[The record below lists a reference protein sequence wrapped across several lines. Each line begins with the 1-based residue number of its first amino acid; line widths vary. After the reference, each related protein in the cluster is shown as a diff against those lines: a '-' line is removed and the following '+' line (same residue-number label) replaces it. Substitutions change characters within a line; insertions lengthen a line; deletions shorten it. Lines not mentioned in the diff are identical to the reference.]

1 MQFLLL
7 FLAISCYL
15 NLENN
20 NYIIRITKE
29 VIANHIFGLS
39 IYYVRLRREWSKG
52 SKLIFLK
59 KIDITDEDTF
69 IGIGTIEKTF
79 EPSELDF
86 VERKKCI
93 ENNYYK
99 KIVFG
104 KLVKFVPELPIKH
117 TQIFSLKQRAPLL
130 HGMQISDSEIL
141 NIESLVSIMIMT

>member
-7 FLAISCYL
+7 FLAISWYL

-39 IYYVRLRREWSKG
+39 IYYVRLRRDWSKG

-59 KIDITDEDTF
+59 KTDITDEDTF

-79 EPSELDF
+79 EPSELNF
-86 VERKKCI
+86 VERKICI

-141 NIESLVSIMIMT
+141 NIENLVSIMITT